1 MESEKIL
8 SRDEVFLK
16 KITEAV
22 LNNLEN
28 EQFGVTELSEAVAIS
43 RFQLHRKLKL
53 LKGRSVS
60 QFIREI
66 RLSEAMKMLRADSAT
81 TSEIGY
87 KVGFTS
93 PSYFNKCF
101 HDFYGYSPGEVKKR
115 NVDQK
120 TISEPSV
127 SDKVE
132 RLEPDSEINQT
143 VESARIN
150 RRRMFFIAVPVV
162 LIALTL
168 LYIFFPS
175 KNDQVSIAILPLDDL
190 TGYPEQAYFV
200 NGMHDALIGELGQVS
215 ALRVISRTST
225 LRYPKSEM
233 LLQDIARELGVDVIV
248 EGSVYGSGDSIR
260 IQLQMIE
267 AFPRERHI
275 WAKEYHDDIR
285 HALAIHSSVVRD
297 IVREIRVN
305 LTPDEEKRLAKTR
318 TVNPETYRAYLMGM
332 HQLNQFTP
340 EGVEKGMT
348 YLLDAIRN
356 DPGDP
361 LLWAA
366 LSMGYNT
373 QGHSQS
379 PPPDA
384 FSNAKAAAA
393 RALALDETLADT
405 HLALAL
411 TALYMDWDWEVAGR
425 EFDRALQ
432 INPNL
437 ADAHS
442 HYAWYKFLF
451 GQTKEGLMH
460 AKKATALDPF
470 SALHVSDLASEL
482 WWTDQYEEA
491 LREVDKS
498 LRLIPDYG
506 FALFVKGGIYSS
518 KKMHGEAIDIRSKAY
533 HLNVDWRWTLAHSY
547 AVAGRREDALK
558 IAEEIKVDP
567 HPMDTWGL
575 AEIYAALGDKDE
587 AFHWLDEGYKVR
599 FSWVPWI
606 ASNPNFESLRDDP
619 RFDNLLK
626 RLNLPRLHESVANR

>member
-8 SRDEVFLK
+8 SRDEIFLK

-28 EQFGVTELSEAVAIS
+28 EQFGVTELSDAVAIS

-53 LKGRSVS
+53 LKGKSVS
-60 QFIREI
+60 QFIREL
-66 RLSEAMKMLRADSAT
+66 RLSEAMKMLRADAGT
-81 TSEIGY
+81 TSEISY
-87 KVGFTS
+87 RVGFTS

-115 NVDQK
+115 NSDLQSTDQVQ
-120 TISEPSV
+120 IQQPAEPH
-127 SDKVE
+127 
-132 RLEPDSEINQT
+132 EPVPQPIT
-143 VESARIN
+143 RA
-150 RRRMFFIAVPVV
+150 RRRSVRNVLFIVAPVI
-162 LIALTL
+162 LIALFF
-168 LYIFFPS
+168 LYLFFRP
-175 KNDQVSIAILPLDDL
+175 KQEQISIAILPLDDL

-248 EGSVYGSGDSIR
+248 EGSVYGTGDSIR

-267 AFPRERHI
+267 AFPQERHI
-275 WAKEYHDDIR
+275 WAKEYHSDIQ
-285 HALAIHSSVVRD
+285 HALAMHSSVVRD
-297 IVREIRVN
+297 IASEIRVT
-305 LTPDEEKRLAKTR
+305 LTPDEEKLLAKTR

-340 EGVEKGMT
+340 ESVDKGMA
-348 YLLDAIRN
+348 YLLDAVRN

-373 QGHSQS
+373 LGHSQS

-384 FSNAKAAAA
+384 YSNAKAAAA

-411 TALYMDWDWEVAGR
+411 IALYRDWDWEVAR
-425 EFDRALQ
+425 KEFDRALE

-442 HYAWYKFLF
+442 HFAWFKFLF
-451 GQTKEGLMH
+451 GQMEEGLKH
-460 AKKATALDPF
+460 AKKATELDPF
-470 SALHVSDLASEL
+470 SALHVSYLAAEL
-482 WWTDQYEEA
+482 WWTDQYEKA
-491 LREVDKS
+491 LPEVDKS

-518 KKMHGEAIDIRSKAY
+518 KGMHDEAIEVRAKA
-533 HLNVDWRWTLAHSY
+533 HDLHVDWRWTLGHSY
-547 AVAGRREDALK
+547 AVAGRHEEARK
-558 IAEEIKVDP
+558 IAEEIKTDP
-567 HPMDTWGL
+567 HPIDTWGL

-587 AFHWLDEGYKVR
+587 AFHWLEEGYKVR
-599 FSWVPWI
+599 FSWIPWI
-606 ASNPNFESLRDDP
+606 ASNPNYESLRDDP
-619 RFDNLLK
+619 RFEDLLK
-626 RLNLPRLHESVANR
+626 RLDLPALREHIANR

>member
-28 EQFGVTELSEAVAIS
+28 EQFGVTELSDAVAIS

-53 LKGRSVS
+53 LKGKSVS
-60 QFIREI
+60 QFIREL
-66 RLSEAMKMLRADSAT
+66 RLSEAMKMLRADAGT
-81 TSEIGY
+81 TSEISY
-87 KVGFTS
+87 RVGFTS

-115 NVDQK
+115 NVDLQPANSVEIQQQGEPPEPEPQS
-120 TISEPSV
+120 ISRVPRRV
-127 SDKVE
+127 NKKV
-132 RLEPDSEINQT
+132 LLIL
-143 VESARIN
+143 
-150 RRRMFFIAVPVV
+150 VPVF
-162 LIALTL
+162 LLALFF
-168 LYIFFPS
+168 LYLFFRP
-175 KNDQVSIAILPLDDL
+175 KQEQISIAILPLDDL

-267 AFPRERHI
+267 AFPQERHI

-285 HALAIHSSVVRD
+285 HALAMHSSVVRD
-297 IVREIRVN
+297 IAREIRVN

-340 EGVEKGMT
+340 ESVDKGMK
-348 YLLDAIRN
+348 YLQDAVRN

-366 LSMGYNT
+366 LAMGYNT
-373 QGHSQS
+373 LGHSQS

-411 TALYMDWDWEVAGR
+411 IALYDDWDWKAAGQ
-425 EFDRALQ
+425 EFDRALE

-442 HYAWYKFLF
+442 HYAWYNFLF
-451 GQTKEGLMH
+451 GQMKEGLMH
-460 AKKATALDPF
+460 AKKATGLDPF
-470 SALHVSDLASEL
+470 SALHTSYLASEY
-482 WWTDQYEEA
+482 WWTGQYEVG
-491 LREVDKS
+491 LQEVDKS

-506 FALFVKGGIYSS
+506 FGLFVKGGIYSS
-518 KKMHGEAIDIRSKAY
+518 KKMHNEAIDIRSKAY
-533 HLNVDWRWTLAHSY
+533 RLHVDWRWTLGHSY
-547 AVAGRREDALK
+547 AVAGRRDEALK
-558 IAEEIKVDP
+558 IAEELKVDP
-567 HPMDTWGL
+567 HPIDTWGL

-587 AFHWLDEGYKVR
+587 AFHWLEEGYKVR
-599 FSWVPWI
+599 FSWIPWI

-626 RLNLPRLHESVANR
+626 RLDLPRLHESIANR